1 MFGVFGGY
9 FLMFQKTF
17 ISVSDG
23 GVEES
28 LQVGKAFEPVARIFQ
43 QWAEEQIPWESYR
56 LEKAFNSNI
65 AKHLGIEAIPFIVLI
80 DKQGKIAAKNPRD
93 EELIDKINELLK

>member
-43 QWAEEQIPWESYR
+43 Q
-56 LEKAFNSNI
+56 
-65 AKHLGIEAIPFIVLI
+65 
-80 DKQGKIAAKNPRD
+80 
-93 EELIDKINELLK
+93 

>member
-1 MFGVFGGY
+1 MMQALKGIHKEYAGQPVE
-9 FLMFQKTF
+9 F
-17 ISVSDG
+17 ISISL
-23 GVEES
+23 EEKEKNW
-28 LQVGKAFEPVARIFQ
+28 LVADR
-43 QWAEEQIPWESYR
+43 EEQIPWESYR
-56 LEKAFNSNI
+56 SEKAFNSNI